1 MTLSVSLRS
10 TCPAGTSRATGLP
23 LRVMTTSRP
32 CETLSSS
39 ADKWVFAANAPTLRV
54 FPRDSS
60 NQFIQLVYAIRIHF
74 GPRPQETA
82 GPMNVIIVLL

>member
-60 NQFIQLVYAIRIHF
+60 NQFIQLVYT
-74 GPRPQETA
+74 GLCPCVPRLDSHEI
-82 GPMNVIIVLL
+82 G